1 MELASLICK
10 GSLAGVGR
18 LRELAPRR
26 EFPKLYAHFAKLI
39 AQQRSDVD
47 WTPLRL
53 VADAF
58 MRCRQASAPAF
69 KD

>member
-1 MELASLICK
+1 MELASLICTFP
-10 GSLAGVGR
+10 LCGR
-18 LRELAPRR
+18 LRTLRR
-26 EFPKLYAHFAKLI
+26 AGVPKLYAHFASLI

-58 MRCRQASAPAF
+58 MRCRQAPAPAF
-69 KD
+69 ED